1 MLASKPKNNPHGK
14 GDRASVA
21 FPDRPTDL
29 RAAGETAQMN
39 KLTEYLDIP
48 LTQALAQS
56 FGAKL
61 ERLTAIDKL
70 DAAQA
75 ILTAIAWGD
84 IEQTHKPIAATVEE
98 FGAVYP
104 DAPNTDAFAAI
115 VDAHSASIE
124 DRLGLAAAL
133 CHQLHKGVYADAQ

>member
-1 MLASKPKNNPHGK
+1 MLASKAKNDSHEK
-14 GDRASVA
+14 VDRDFFT
-21 FPDRPTDL
+21 FPDRFTDL
-29 RAAGETAQMN
+29 RAAGETAPMN

-61 ERLTAIDKL
+61 EQLTAIDKL

-133 CHQLHKGVYADAQ
+133 CHQLHKGVYADA

>member
-1 MLASKPKNNPHGK
+1 MLASKAKNDSHEK
-14 GDRASVA
+14 VDRDFFT
-21 FPDRPTDL
+21 FPDRLTDL
-29 RAAGETAQMN
+29 RAAGETAPMN

-48 LTQALAQS
+48 LTQALAQA
-56 FGAKL
+56 FGSKL
-61 ERLTAIDKL
+61 EQLTAIDKL

-84 IEQTHKPIAATVEE
+84 IEQTHKPIAATAEE

-133 CHQLHKGVYADAQ
+133 CHQLHKGVYADA